1 MAEANAA
8 IGISDAAY
16 YPSLSLTGEAGFE
29 SSAIGNWLS

>member
-8 IGISDAAY
+8 IGIADAAY
-16 YPSLSLTGEAGFE
+16 YPLSLTGEAGFE